1 MSKKWGI
8 MADVVKAWGRK
19 SKKRWAGGGG
29 QRSLKNI
36 HASLNYLC

>member
-19 SKKRWAGGGG
+19 SKKRWAGGGV
-29 QRSLKNI
+29 KD
-36 HASLNYLC
+36 H